1 MKFEDAMHI
10 MSGLLDMYYEEYCDS
25 GIETEEYKELEKAE
39 AMLYLLIKELKN
51 KGIINLKD
59 LKEMDKVKFIG
70 VAFN

>member
-25 GIETEEYKELEKAE
+25 GVETEDYKELEKAE
-39 AMLYLLIKELKN
+39 STLYLLIKELES
-51 KGIINLKD
+51 KGITNLKD
-59 LKEMDKVKFIG
+59 LKEMNKVKFIG